1 MYVVLSL
8 FVAKQNRAYLYILL
22 SFRFCTCC
30 VSVLWSTPCSRSL
43 MWFILLTVIT
53 SSIDKTKPAAGKER
67 KVGNASLQL
76 PFPVL
81 LIWWW
86 LIVCMVLFHLFVY
99 CFAVLTD
106 HQDLSTT
113 ELKTITN
120 STAPQQYRIRAK
132 LRTYKP
138 QKLHQ
143 SVKLHCSKC
152 NSL

>member
-1 MYVVLSL
+1 M
-8 FVAKQNRAYLYILL
+8 YILL
-22 SFRFCTCC
+22 SFGFCTCC
-30 VSVLWSTPCSRSL
+30 VSVPWSIPCSCSL

-53 SSIDKTKPAAGKER
+53 SSIDKTEPAAGKDKKLEIR
-67 KVGNASLQL
+67 RSTYLRL
-76 PFPVL
+76 PFLVL
-81 LIWWW
+81 QILWW
-86 LIVCMVLFHLFVY
+86 LIVCVVLFLLSMC

-106 HQDLSTT
+106 HQDLSNT

-120 STAPQQYRIRAK
+120 SSAPQQYRIRAK

-143 SVKLHCSKC
+143 SIKLHCSKC